1 MEYKELLQRARKNIP
16 ESVFEKDR
24 FEIPKVKGHLEGKK
38 TVIINFLQISNLL
51 RRPPEHMLK
60 FLLKE
65 LAAPGEIRRN
75 NRLVIGTK
83 VAASKINEKIRQYA
97 NEFVFCHE
105 CGKPDTDIKKEG
117 NLSVMKCAVCGS
129 RQIVKSKI

>member
-1 MEYKELLQRARKNIP
+1 MEYKELLQRARKKMP
-16 ESVFEKDR
+16 EAVFEKER
-24 FEIPKVKGHLEGKK
+24 FQMPKVSGHIEGKK
-38 TVIINFLQISNLL
+38 TIIVNFVQIANTL
-51 RRPPEHMLK
+51 RRKPEHLLK

-65 LAAPGEIRRN
+65 LAAPGELQRN
-75 NRLVIGTK
+75 NRLIIGTK
-83 VAASKINEKIRQYA
+83 VAASKINNKIKEYA

-117 NLSVMKCAVCGS
+117 NLSVMKCTVCGS